1 MEDDRSNFFESLKQ
15 EWKLLWADMDE
26 QTEQGEPQKS
36 NNHHD
41 ALLSNSPSELSQLRK
56 RLFQKQERLTKQIE
70 LACKRFDVME
80 KKGLLKQELQSYLD
94 QLQEEGRLIE
104 EEISRI
110 NEKLHHL
117 RNQDSSQTAS

>member
-26 QTEQGEPQKS
+26 QNEQGEPQKS
-36 NNHHD
+36 NNHD
-41 ALLSNSPSELSQLRK
+41 DVSLSNSPSELSQLRK
-56 RLFQKQERLTKQIE
+56 RLFHKQERLSKQIE

-94 QLQEEGRLIE
+94 QLQEEGRIIE

-117 RNQDSSQTAS
+117 RNQDSGQTAS